1 MKDISK
7 MNISLLCKWWWKLEM
22 ENGLWQDIVKAK
34 YLSND
39 LISSAKWRLTDSPVW
54 KDLLQVRTI
63 YMRGRAIKNGNGTK
77 TLFWKDPWIDPNPLC
92 SMHPVLFEMCT
103 EKDIS
108 VHNFL
113 LRHGHIDFHR
123 WLSPILFEQ
132 WLGVVDRVYSFP
144 FTNESDRIIWKWN
157 KKSGLFTTKSTYD
170 WLTSGD
176 AGMHFRHIWKAK
188 IPYKIKIFVWLLEQN
203 AILTKD
209 NMIKRNWVGD
219 PTCFFCSLPETRDH
233 LFFEC
238 VVAKVVWGVIGRCF
252 GADNTPRGLTQYKD
266 WIRRWMP
273 SGGTFHTFGLAA
285 VCWAI
290 WKCRNMACFDK
301 KMIKNPAE
309 IILHAGA
316 YMNYWA
322 GLYNAEMKGMLED
335 DVKVILSY
343 AYRALSRQGQARPLL
358 QLAAPPDVHDDSDH
372 DEE

>member
-1 MKDISK
+1 MG
-7 MNISLLCKWWWKLEM
+7 M
-22 ENGLWQDIVKAK
+22 EPRPFFGRTPGLT
-34 YLSND
+34 LTH
-39 LISSAKWRLTDSPVW
+39 SAQCT
-54 KDLLQVRTI
+54 
-63 YMRGRAIKNGNGTK
+63 
-77 TLFWKDPWIDPNPLC
+77 
-92 SMHPVLFEMCT
+92 VLFEICT
-103 EKDIS
+103 EKYIS
-108 VHNFL
+108 VHTFL
-113 LRHGHIDFHR
+113 LRHGHIDFQR

-209 NMIKRNWVGD
+209 NMIKRNWVGVS
-219 PTCFFCSLPETRDH
+219 TCFFCSLPETRDH

-238 VVAKVVWGVIGRCF
+238 VVAKVVWGVIGRCL
-252 GADNTPRGLTQYKD
+252 GANNTPRGLTQYKD

-285 VCWAI
+285 VCWAT
-290 WKCRNMACFDK
+290 WKCRNRACFDK

-335 DVKVILSY
+335 GVKVMLSY
-343 AYRALSRQGQARPLL
+343 AYRALSRQGQTRPLL
-358 QLAAPPDVHDDSDH
+358 QLAAPPDVHDDSDN
-372 DEE
+372 DED